1 MTTKFNPTFPWLKP
15 AIFCLPGAWVS
26 LAIYY
31 PITEELRKHG
41 YCAFGVMLPSAD
53 ANPSHEDFGEDVKA
67 VRDKLVQLVEDEQRD
82 VVLVSHAYSGMLAC
96 EAPVGLGKKER
107 KEKGLK
113 GGVTRLVFVQAYVG
127 AEGFCPMP
135 EGKEFPEWMEVDV
148 AKGIVSVSA
157 LAAKEV
163 LFNDLPKAEANVWA
177 GKLQKHS
184 LGVFRSSLTYAAWRH
199 IPSTFIAGR
208 KDQTGLLTPHIIETM
223 VILARNEVP
232 DAFDIFEQRADAG
245 HC

>member
-1 MTTKFNPTFPWLKP
+1 MNDLVQSLQENLLQEFPDTMTTKFNPTFPWLKP

-148 AKGIVSVSA
+148 AVSPSRKQAQLPNSPTLLPLLDA
-157 LAAKEV
+157 L
-163 LFNDLPKAEANVWA
+163 LN
-177 GKLQKHS
+177 
-184 LGVFRSSLTYAAWRH
+184 SSL
-199 IPSTFIAGR
+199 
-208 KDQTGLLTPHIIETM
+208 L
-223 VILARNEVP
+223 
-232 DAFDIFEQRADAG
+232 
-245 HC
+245 